1 MEKYCRLCA
10 KDDKKPLVSILGNP
24 LSITE
29 KLKKL
34 LQIQVFGCAKE
45 NIQDSD

>member
-34 LQIQVFGCAKE
+34 LQIQVGRLTKLLYE
-45 NIQDSD
+45 KLH